1 MLWRN
6 SNCMAR
12 VRRSSSSSG
21 CTNRTNTIPLEVFLG
36 ACRKRGNRDFACNS
50 ANCALILGIS
60 NSYAHLS
67 VLAAAVCR
75 LSFLSEPNLKSPS
88 VEATPEVSDFESPV
102 LFGVDK
108 LLGSLSRDF
117 QTELQCIDSLSLF
130 LVDINQ
136 IMLDLQSPQN

>member
-1 MLWRN
+1 
-6 SNCMAR
+6 MAR
-12 VRRSSSSSG
+12 VRRSSSSG
-21 CTNRTNTIPLEVFLG
+21 RTNRTNTIPLEVFLG

-88 VEATPEVSDFESPV
+88 VETTSEVSDFKSPV

-108 LLGSLSRDF
+108 PLGSRSKDF
-117 QTELQCIDSLSLF
+117 QTEFSMYRYLA
-130 LVDINQ
+130 DIN
-136 IMLDLQSPQN
+136 